1 MTFLLPYLC
10 ILLLSA
16 SHALAIGIAEI
27 LAQTPE
33 LSALN
38 TVLTS
43 EHPEFLVTLNSTT
56 GTFFAPSDDAMSA
69 FMSSI
74 DPDTFNPDVIK
85 DLIAYHLLPGTFTAK
100 DLSVVGGVVAETS
113 LTNAEYVNLDPGKPN
128 VVFASAY
135 GAAGLDSVEGP
146 LKVYSGAGEAAAV
159 TKPDLAYEGGLV
171 HVVDQWASNLSHS
184 PALFD

>member
-1 MTFLLPYLC
+1 MAFLLPYLC
-10 ILLLSA
+10 VLLVSA
-16 SHALAIGIAEI
+16 SHALAAGIAEI

-38 TVLTS
+38 TVLTT
-43 EHPEFLVTLNSTT
+43 EHPEFLGALNSTA

-74 DPDTFNPDVIK
+74 DPNTFNPEVIK
-85 DLIAYHLLPGTFTAK
+85 DLIAYHLLPGTFTAR
-100 DLSVVGGVVAETS
+100 DLSVAGGFVADTS
-113 LTNAEYVNLDPGKPN
+113 LTSAEYVNLDPGKPN

-135 GAAGLDSVEGP
+135 GAAGLDSAEGP

-159 TKPDLAYEGGLV
+159 IKPDLAYDGGFV
-171 HVVDQWASNLSHS
+171 HVVDR
-184 PALFD
+184 